1 MIPGQVSS
9 SECTPNNHLTAFR
22 DSIVAIRH
30 PPSDRPFEAHV
41 RRQVELLQ
49 QSIRDRDSMQE
60 RLLHETAV
68 PLSTTVPRFEQ
79 YAGVVLLS
87 VNGVTSGSATLQ
99 VAIEQFD
106 SP

>member
-1 MIPGQVSS
+1 
-9 SECTPNNHLTAFR
+9 
-22 DSIVAIRH
+22 
-30 PPSDRPFEAHV
+30 
-41 RRQVELLQ
+41 
-49 QSIRDRDSMQE
+49 MQE
-60 RLLHETAV
+60 RPLHDTTV
-68 PLSTTVPRFEQ
+68 LLSTTVPRFEQ